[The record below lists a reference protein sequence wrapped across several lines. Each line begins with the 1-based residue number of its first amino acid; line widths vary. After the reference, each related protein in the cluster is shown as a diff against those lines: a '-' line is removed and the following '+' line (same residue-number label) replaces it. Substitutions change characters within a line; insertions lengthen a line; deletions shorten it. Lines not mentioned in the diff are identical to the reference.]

1 MEIKAA
7 DVKVLRDKVG
17 AGFMDCKKALIEA
30 KGDKAEAE
38 KILKKKGMAKAEK
51 KSDRAAGDGAVSF
64 LISAD
69 KKEAAIVEVNCE
81 TDFVARSEAFQ
92 GFSKAFAQ
100 GVLNKQCK
108 ESSEIAQ
115 VEVEGKSLEEARHA
129 AVLTLGENIQAR
141 RGRYVSTKEGVI
153 YGYSHGNKISVLVV
167 LEKENAQLGKDIAMH
182 IAALSPAAI
191 TENDIPAEIM
201 SEERSIYE
209 AQLKDGNKPE
219 EIKNKIIAGKL
230 KKFASGMCLYGQP
243 FVKEPKETIE
253 EILKKESNHVKD
265 FVRFALGE
273 EA

>member
-92 GFSKAFAQ
+92 EFSKAFAQ
-100 GVLNKQCK
+100 GVLDKQCK
-108 ESSEIAQ
+108 EPSEITQ
-115 VEVEGKSLEEARHA
+115 VEVDGKSLEEARHA

-141 RGRYVSTKEGVI
+141 RGRYVSAKEGVI

-201 SEERSIYE
+201 NEERSIYE

-265 FVRFALGE
+265 FVRFSLGE

>member
-51 KSDRAAGDGAVSF
+51 KSDRAAGDGTVSF

-92 GFSKAFAQ
+92 AFSKAFAQ

-108 ESSEIAQ
+108 EASEIAQ

-141 RGRYVSTKEGVI
+141 RGRYVSTEEGAI

-167 LEKENAQLGKDIAMH
+167 LEKENEQLGKDIAMH